1 MRQRSPSGSG
11 RRFRARGR
19 VAPAL
24 SLLVGASVCA
34 LAASALFV
42 PGFVFGAEAAEVA
55 EPVAVA
61 ETAAAAEPMAAA
73 EAAEQPA
80 TGEPG
85 DAVEGDPDGPAVDE
99 TSWPPAASEGA
110 LLVTLP
116 WGSGAGEVG
125 LAKPTEGLVRGPEAL
140 AVAPDGRIAVL
151 DSVNRRLVYLDAA
164 GAVTGNTGVPL
175 AEPRFLAVD
184 DKRLYVLD
192 CDADRLLAT
201 LDWDGALV
209 GATALPE
216 LDDVVTGMFATPRGP
231 SIEIAHDGVF
241 LLHATG
247 RRVATTAG
255 LATTGA
261 VLRPLSGRPVTTDL
275 DKTARV
281 TFAPGRGVRVKS
293 FRVDKDSLSAAQT
306 SEASPAVAPGR
317 AIEHLV
323 SVDGD
328 GRGGLVI
335 GARLADAEQGVRGRA
350 VLALT
355 RVAAAATASRGITAP
370 DAGSTDSPTMLLAD
384 TSLAYV
390 GQPYVVAPDGRVL
403 QPVAG
408 EDGYSIMVH
417 TFPAAEEVRP

>member
-1 MRQRSPSGSG
+1 
-11 RRFRARGR
+11 
-19 VAPAL
+19 L

-42 PGFVFGAEAAEVA
+42 PGFVFGAEATEVA
-55 EPVAVA
+55 EPVEATEAVA
-61 ETAAAAEPMAAA
+61 ASEPAAAAEAV
-73 EAAEQPA
+73 EQPE

-85 DAVEGDPDGPAVDE
+85 GAVDGDPAGPAVEE
-99 TSWPPAASEGA
+99 TAWPAAASEGA

-116 WGSGAGEVG
+116 WGAGAGEVG

-151 DSVNRRLVYLDAA
+151 DSVNRRLVYLDDA
-164 GAVTGNTGVPL
+164 GSVTGNTVVPL

-192 CDADRLLAT
+192 CDADRLLVT
-201 LDWDGALV
+201 LDWDGTLM

-261 VLRPLSGRPVTTDL
+261 VLRPLGGRPVTTDL

>member
-1 MRQRSPSGSG
+1 
-11 RRFRARGR
+11 
-19 VAPAL
+19 
-24 SLLVGASVCA
+24 
-34 LAASALFV
+34 
-42 PGFVFGAEAAEVA
+42 
-55 EPVAVA
+55 
-61 ETAAAAEPMAAA
+61 MAAA

-192 CDADRLLAT
+192 CDSDRLLAT
-201 LDWDGALV
+201 LDWDGTLV
-209 GATALPE
+209 GAMALPE
-216 LDDVVTGMFATPRGP
+216 LDDVVTGLFATPRGP

-255 LATTGA
+255 PATTGA
-261 VLRPLSGRPVTTDL
+261 VLRPLGGRPITTDL
-275 DKTARV
+275 GRTAKV
-281 TFAPGRGVRVKS
+281 SFAPGAGVRVKS
-293 FRVDKDSLSAAQT
+293 FRLDKDSLSASQT
-306 SEASPAVAPGR
+306 SEGSPVVAPGR

-335 GARLADAEQGVRGRA
+335 GARLTDAEQGVRGRA

-355 RVAAAATASRGITAP
+355 RVAAGAATSRGVTAP
-370 DAGSTDSPTMLLAD
+370 DADSADSPTMLLTD

-408 EDGYSIMVH
+408 EDGYSIIVH
-417 TFPAAEEVRP
+417 AFPEAEEVQP